1 MNMNDFLTWSILGT
15 FAGAAA
21 ITGLLTQLL
30 KSAGAIAKMPTQI
43 LSYLIALV
51 VLLISTAANGGFLQ
65 PWTVWALVPLNAVLV
80 STASNGAYQAI
91 ARVSSKS
98 GT

>member
-1 MNMNDFLTWSILGT
+1 
-15 FAGAAA
+15 
-21 ITGLLTQLL
+21 
-30 KSAGAIAKMPTQI
+30 MPTQI

-51 VLLISTAANGGFLQ
+51 VLLISTAANAGFAQ